1 MEKGQRMKRKGIG
14 IYPTRDPLQ
23 LFSRGSAYGVAMDR
37 VDGLVALIQSSGVRF
52 AKYFTIILRLSDD
65 NAKTYDR
72 LTTDV

>member
-1 MEKGQRMKRKGIG
+1 MEKGQRKKRKGIG
-14 IYPTRDPLQ
+14 IHPTRGHLQ

-37 VDGLVALIQSSGVRF
+37 VDGLVALIQSSGARF